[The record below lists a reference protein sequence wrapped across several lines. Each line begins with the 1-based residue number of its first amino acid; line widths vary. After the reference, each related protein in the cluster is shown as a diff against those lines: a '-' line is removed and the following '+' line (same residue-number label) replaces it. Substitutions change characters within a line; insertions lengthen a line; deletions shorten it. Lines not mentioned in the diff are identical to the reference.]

1 VIAISTTL
9 AVLEMTGPIRTKY
22 RLDRVLGGALLLLLL
37 PLGLLIAVGIL
48 LESALRGERPTVL
61 VSERRLSA
69 GRAFDLLKFRIVRVS
84 SYRNHLKDER
94 QPSLKALETPEHMTL
109 VGRFLKRFYLDELPQ
124 LLHVA
129 RGEMSLVGPR
139 PYFEWDWKRE
149 ARLDIPA
156 RRLLKGGLVGPF
168 QAVKGQVS
176 GLDAVNAIDS
186 QYLEDCMRSTTGEL
200 LRRDFDL
207 IVQSL
212 RTLLRGKGL

>member
-1 VIAISTTL
+1 ML
-9 AVLEMTGPIRTKY
+9 DQTGPIRTKY
-22 RLDRVLGGALLLLLL
+22 RLDRVLGVLLLVLVL
-37 PLGLLIAVGIL
+37 PIGLLAMAGMA
-48 LESALRGERPTVL
+48 LESLIRGERPTL
-61 VSERRLSA
+61 FVSERRLSA
-69 GRAFDLLKFRIVRVS
+69 GRAFDLLKFRIVRVA
-84 SYRNHLKDER
+84 SYQNHLKDER

-129 RGEMSLVGPR
+129 SGDMSLVGPR

-168 QAVKGQVS
+168 QAVKGEVS
-176 GLDAVNAIDS
+176 GLDAVNVIDS

-200 LRRDFDL
+200 LARDL
-207 IVQSL
+207 GLVVKSL

>member
-1 VIAISTTL
+1 MSSLPCPDVGGI
-9 AVLEMTGPIRTKY
+9 GPIRTKY
-22 RLDRVLGGALLLLLL
+22 RLDRVVGIVLLFLLL
-37 PLGLLIAVGIL
+37 PLAFLIALAIAV
-48 LESALRGERPTVL
+48 ESLARREEPAIF

-69 GRAFDLLKFRIVRVS
+69 GRAFDLVKFRIFRVES
-84 SYRNHLKDER
+84 HRAHLKDER
-94 QPSLKALETPEHMTL
+94 LPSLKAIETSEHLT
-109 VGRFLKRFYLDELPQ
+109 VIGRVLKRFYLDELPQ
-124 LLHVA
+124 LLNVA

-176 GLDAVNAIDS
+176 GLDAANAIDS
-186 QYLEDCMRSTTGEL
+186 QYFEDCLKSSTGEL
-200 LRRDFDL
+200 LARDLDV
-207 IVQSL
+207 IVKSL